1 MYDYWLV
8 VGSFDDILELES
20 LDMLKSLCDR
30 NNNVEFILERYA
42 ASIVFTLTYGKRLGK
57 DDRDLRAVLNILDG
71 ILRDCTPG
79 AHLVDTLPVLDLL
92 PDFLAPWRAE
102 ARRKHEKDIE
112 VCQILTMSFN
122 NHIDLFFS
130 SMGAFCWKLNIG
142 WILGKETPNASRHGF
157 GITMA
162 LRISTWKQWHIVGP
176 LIRLSTQIKTNVI
189 CSYRVLL

>member
-102 ARRKHEKDIE
+102 AR
-112 VCQILTMSFN
+112 
-122 NHIDLFFS
+122 
-130 SMGAFCWKLNIG
+130 
-142 WILGKETPNASRHGF
+142 
-157 GITMA
+157 
-162 LRISTWKQWHIVGP
+162 
-176 LIRLSTQIKTNVI
+176 
-189 CSYRVLL
+189 